1 MYLNHYQLTAKPFT
15 LLPDPAFL
23 YLGKQYALAYAMLQ
37 YGLLNDSGGFIVITG
52 EVGSGKT
59 TLIRKILAEVNE
71 ASTLGLIQYTHSEYG
86 ELLQWVLMAF
96 NLDYKNKNK
105 AELYQD
111 FVNYTETQQRLGKR
125 VVLVI
130 DEAHNL
136 STAALEEIRMLANI
150 NTEQGQVLQLIISG
164 QPELLR
170 KLRQPELSQF
180 AQRVTIQYHLDALN
194 KQECMDYINHRLTVA
209 GASADIFDDPA
220 LLLIAYHSRGIPR
233 VINTLCDLSLLYG
246 FAEQAVSIDEKIVRK
261 VIHDRKIGGLFSGIE
276 EESSATVSSIKEGTY
291 W

>member
-1 MYLNHYQLTAKPFT
+1 MYLQHYNLSSKPFT

-23 YLGKQYALAYAMLQ
+23 YLGKQHALAYAMLQ

-59 TLIRKILAEVNE
+59 TLIRRILADAND
-71 ASTLGLIQYTHSEYG
+71 AAILGLISYTHSEFG
-86 ELLQWVLMAF
+86 ELLQWVLMSL
-96 NLDYKNKNK
+96 NLEYKNKSK

-111 FVNYTETQQRLGKR
+111 FAEYIRAQKRLGKR

-136 STAALEEIRMLANI
+136 SPATLEEIRMLANL

-164 QPELLR
+164 QPELLEN
-170 KLRQPELSQF
+170 LRRPELHQF
-180 AQRVTIQYHLDALN
+180 AQRVTIQYHLEALI
-194 KQECMDYINHRLTVA
+194 KQECFDYIRHRLAVA
-209 GASADIFDDPA
+209 GATTDIFDESA
-220 LLLIAYHSRGIPR
+220 LLLIAYYSRGIPR

-246 FAEQAVSIDEKIVRK
+246 FAEQTGTIDDKIVRK
-261 VIHDRKIGGLFSGIE
+261 VIRDRKIGGLFMDLE
-276 EESSATVSSIKEGTY
+276 EENTATLSSIKGGI
-291 W
+291 